1 MTRCQHADPLVV
13 LFLSQIAQKY
23 DSQKE
28 EELRYWIEE
37 VTGMQIGENFQLGLK
52 DGVILCE

>member
-1 MTRCQHADPLVV
+1 MTDPLTTLVS
-13 LFLSQIAQKY
+13 SQIAQKY
-23 DSQKE
+23 DPQKE

-37 VTGMQIGENFQLGLK
+37 VTGMPIGENFQMGLK